1 MDAGTLQYQ
10 NHMIRLLSILILSAF
25 LTHTFSRLIILIHHN
40 VNKEYIAAN
49 LCENKDKPASHC
61 EGKCHLKKQIDREE
75 KSEKNPV
82 AQLKGAEVLLYSKT
96 AVPLSF
102 FPRAAT
108 EVRFAPCDAGQVRSA
123 TVSVFHPPSV

>member
-1 MDAGTLQYQ
+1 
-10 NHMIRLLSILILSAF
+10 MIRLLSIVILTAF
-25 LTHTFSRLIILIHHN
+25 LTHTFSRLIILVHHR
-40 VNKEYIAAN
+40 VNKEYIVAN

-82 AQLKGAEVLLYSKT
+82 AQLKGIEVQLFSKT
-96 AVPLSF
+96 AVLFSF
-102 FPRAAT
+102 FPRVGT

-123 TVSVFHPPSV
+123 IVSVFHPPSV